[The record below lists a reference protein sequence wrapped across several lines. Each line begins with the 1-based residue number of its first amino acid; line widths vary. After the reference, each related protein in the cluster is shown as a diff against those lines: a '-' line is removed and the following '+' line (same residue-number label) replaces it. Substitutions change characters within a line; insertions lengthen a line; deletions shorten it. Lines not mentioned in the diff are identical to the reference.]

1 MTPIAISLILL
12 SALLHAGWNL
22 LGKRVQVSEVT
33 FLIASVAGGICLLP
47 FTLWMN
53 LPFGRFPPLVWE
65 MLVLAG
71 ICETLYYCA
80 LARAYRAGDISL
92 AYPLARAIPVL
103 LVPLLAWAIGQGAPL
118 HVGTLLG
125 FALIVAGC
133 LLLPLHRLQAFHLSR
148 YADLC
153 GRMAL
158 LAGIGTAGYTVAGD
172 RALAVLRDL
181 PGHPF
186 APLSA
191 SLAYLQI
198 NTLTNFVGLLLA
210 VPLLRGCRSQP
221 LVATASPGMAAIMG
235 VVIYLSYGLV
245 LLAMAYVTN
254 VSYVAAFRQ
263 VSIPIG
269 AALGMTLL
277 REPRDPPRI
286 AGLAL
291 ITGGLILTALGH

>member
-1 MTPIAISLILL
+1 MTPIAITLILL

-22 LGKRVQVSEVT
+22 LGKRVQVSEVS
-33 FLIASVAGGICLLP
+33 FLIASVAGGLCLLP
-47 FTLWMN
+47 FTIGMG
-53 LPFGRFPPLVWE
+53 LPFGRFPPVVWE
-65 MLVLAG
+65 LLALAG
-71 ICETLYYCA
+71 ACETLYYCS
-80 LARAYRAGDISL
+80 LARAYRSGDISL
-92 AYPLARAIPVL
+92 VYPLARAIPVL
-103 LVPLLAWAIGQGAPL
+103 LVPLLAWAIGQGASL
-118 HVGTLLG
+118 HAGTLLG
-125 FALIVAGC
+125 FVLIVLGC
-133 LLLPLHRLQAFHLSR
+133 LLLPLRRIRAFHLSR

-153 GRMAL
+153 GLMAL

-172 RALAVLRDL
+172 RALAVLRAL

-186 APLSA
+186 TPLSA

-198 NTLTNFVGLLLA
+198 NTLTNFAGLLLV
-210 VPLLRGCRSQP
+210 VPLLRDRRSPP
-221 LVATASPGMAAIMG
+221 LTATVRPGMAAFMG

-254 VSYVAAFRQ
+254 VAYVAAFRQ

-269 AALGMTLL
+269 ALLGMMLL
-277 REPRDPPRI
+277 REPRYHPRI